1 MSIKREESTLGAVST
16 TAGTE
21 EEKENKPTI
30 TESQTSV
37 ESSITT
43 PDDDASSKPTLTT
56 PEGIPHLLRLRTSL
70 TYLFSAY
77 MLPSLRTPLL
87 ALLSARF
94 APLEAHLSSIAA
106 LKSEALSLRSL
117 SDNISRKRAV
127 ELDEEKIAER
137 EEKKRKKEEEAIKKK
152 NEGRGVKQLKKV
164 DTSGMKK
171 MSSFFTV
178 KPKGS

>member
-1 MSIKREESTLGAVST
+1 MS
-16 TAGTE
+16 
-21 EEKENKPTI
+21 PT
-30 TESQTSV
+30 
-37 ESSITT
+37 
-43 PDDDASSKPTLTT
+43 
-56 PEGIPHLLRLRTSL
+56 
-70 TYLFSAY
+70 
-77 MLPSLRTPLL
+77 LRTPLL

-127 ELDEEKIAER
+127 ELDEEK
-137 EEKKRKKEEEAIKKK
+137 KRKKEEEAIKKK

>member
-1 MSIKREESTLGAVST
+1 MS
-16 TAGTE
+16 
-21 EEKENKPTI
+21 PT
-30 TESQTSV
+30 
-37 ESSITT
+37 
-43 PDDDASSKPTLTT
+43 
-56 PEGIPHLLRLRTSL
+56 
-70 TYLFSAY
+70 
-77 MLPSLRTPLL
+77 LRTPLL